1 MATEVLMVLV
11 FRVKEDGED
20 TPVVV
25 GGGGDNSQSEHV
37 VFIFLPPDC

>member
-20 TPVVV
+20 TPV
-25 GGGGDNSQSEHV
+25 GMRRGRETANQSAA
-37 VFIFLPPDC
+37 F